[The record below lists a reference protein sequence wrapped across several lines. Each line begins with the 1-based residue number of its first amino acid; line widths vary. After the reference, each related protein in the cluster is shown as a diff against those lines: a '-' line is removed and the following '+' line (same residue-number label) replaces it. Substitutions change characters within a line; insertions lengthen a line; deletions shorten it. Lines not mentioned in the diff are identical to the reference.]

1 MPGPGAGVARSPHV
15 KRLPVGERHCSGTVT
30 IVGRIGIMLGVAL
43 PLAAADLF
51 VKASEPTEAW
61 AYHQRSLGW
70 LLLSL
75 SLVAGMVVITRIPSM
90 LVAPAAGVLA
100 GGLLGNSLSAAWN
113 GMEVPNPLVF
123 VGDRGVIAFN
133 LADVW
138 ALVGIFMLVLAI
150 SAWLIRNR
158 ALIPAPREVRTTR
171 GRAFGRLFD

>member
-1 MPGPGAGVARSPHV
+1 
-15 KRLPVGERHCSGTVT
+15 
-30 IVGRIGIMLGVAL
+30 MLGVAL

-61 AYHQRSLGW
+61 AYHERSFGW

-75 SLVAGMVVITRIPSM
+75 SLLAGMVVIARIPSL

-113 GMEVPNPLVF
+113 EMKVPNPLVF
-123 VGDRGVIAFN
+123 AGDRDLIAFN
-133 LADVW
+133 LTDLW
-138 ALVGIFMLVLAI
+138 ALTGIFLLVLAI
-150 SAWLIRNR
+150 GIWLIRNR
-158 ALIPAPREVRTTR
+158 ALIPPPAEVRATR

>member
-1 MPGPGAGVARSPHV
+1 MLPGEQR
-15 KRLPVGERHCSGTVT
+15 RSGTVA
-30 IVGRIGIMLGVAL
+30 VVSRIGIMLGVAL

-61 AYHQRSLGW
+61 AYHERSFGW

-75 SLVAGMVVITRIPSM
+75 SLLAGMVVIARIPSL

-113 GMEVPNPLVF
+113 EMKVPNPLVF
-123 VGDRGVIAFN
+123 AGDRDLIAFN
-133 LADVW
+133 LADLW
-138 ALVGIFMLVLAI
+138 ALAGIFLLVLAI
-150 SAWLIRNR
+150 GIWLIRNR
-158 ALIPAPREVRTTR
+158 ALIPPPAEVGARR